1 MPVPLNE
8 IVEGEL
14 VAVLTTLMLRATAPV
29 VVGAKLAV
37 SGKLW
42 PAESVSPAE
51 KPVTLNPAPAA
62 ATCEML
68 TLPVPVFVSVKAC
81 DAEFPTNMLPKLK
94 LLALVESKY
103 DCVCVGVAGVPVP
116 EAPIEIGL
124 PPLWPGLMT
133 MLPLNVSAA
142 SGLNTT
148 WNDTLLRG
156 PMEMGIAAEITM
168 NSGRLLLTSWMEV
181 LWRLLFV
188 TTTVLA
194 PLVVLIVTDPKL
206 SAVGVTPTPA

>member
-1 MPVPLNE
+1 MPVTLNE
-8 IVEGEL
+8 IVAGEL
-14 VAVLTTLMLRATAPV
+14 VAVLTTLMLAAPAPV
-29 VVGAKLAV
+29 VAGAKLAV

-42 PAESVSPAE
+42 PAASVTPAE

-62 ATCEML
+62 ATCDML
-68 TLPVPVFVSVKAC
+68 TLPVPVFVSAKVC
-81 DAEFPTNMLPKLK
+81 DTEFPTNVLPKLK

-103 DCVCVGVAGVPVP
+103 DCVGAADVPIP
-116 EAPIEIGL
+116 EALIEIGL

-148 WNDTLLRG
+148 WNDALLRG
-156 PMEMGIAAEITM
+156 PIEIGIAEEITI
-168 NSGRLLLTSWMEV
+168 NSGRLLVICWMEV

-188 TTTVLA
+188 PPPPMP
-194 PLVVLIVTDPKL
+194 PLVFLTAPPPNL
-206 SAVGVTPTPA
+206 

>member
-8 IVEGEL
+8 IVAGEL
-14 VAVLTTLMLRATAPV
+14 VAVLTTLMLPATAPV
-29 VVGAKLAV
+29 VAGAKLAV

-42 PAESVSPAE
+42 PAASVTPVE
-51 KPVTLNPAPAA
+51 KPVTLNPTPAA
-62 ATCEML
+62 ATWEML
-68 TLPVPVFVSVKAC
+68 TLPVPVLVNVMAC
-81 DAEFPTNMLPKLK
+81 DAELPTNMLPKFK

-103 DCVCVGVAGVPVP
+103 DCVCAGVAGVPVP
-116 EAPIEIGL
+116 EALIEIVP
-124 PPLWPGLMT
+124 PPLWPGLIT

-148 WNDTLLRG
+148 WNDALLRG
-156 PMEMGIAAEITM
+156 PMEIGIAGEITT
-168 NSGRLLLTSWMEV
+168 NSGRLLVICWMEV

-188 TTTVLA
+188 TTTVMA

>member
-8 IVEGEL
+8 IIAGEL
-14 VAVLTTLMLRATAPV
+14 VAVLTTLMLPATAPV
-29 VVGAKLAV
+29 VAGAKLAV

-42 PAESVSPAE
+42 PAASVTPAE

-62 ATCEML
+62 ATCDML
-68 TLPVPVFVSVKAC
+68 TLPVPVFVSAKVC
-81 DAEFPTNMLPKLK
+81 DTEFPTNVLPKLK

-103 DCVCVGVAGVPVP
+103 DCVGAADVPVP
-116 EAPIEIGL
+116 EALIAIGL

-148 WNDTLLRG
+148 WNDALLRG
-156 PMEMGIAAEITM
+156 PMEIGIAGEITT
-168 NSGRLLLTSWMEV
+168 NSGRLLVICWMEV

-188 TTTVLA
+188 TTTVMA

>member
-8 IVEGEL
+8 IVAGEL
-14 VAVLTTLMLRATAPV
+14 VAVLTTLMLPATAPV
-29 VVGAKLAV
+29 VAGAKVGV
-37 SGKLW
+37 SGKRW
-42 PAESVSPAE
+42 PAASVTPAE

-68 TLPVPVFVSVKAC
+68 TLPVPAFVSVKVC
-81 DAEFPTNMLPKLK
+81 DTEFPTNVLPKLK

-103 DCVCVGVAGVPVP
+103 DCVGAADVPIP
-116 EAPIEIGL
+116 EALIAIGL

-148 WNDTLLRG
+148 WNHALLRG
-156 PMEMGIAAEITM
+156 PMEMGIAAEITT
-168 NSGRLLLTSWMEV
+168 NSGRLLAICWLEV

-188 TTTVLA
+188 PTTAMA
-194 PLVVLIVTDPKL
+194 PPFFLLLTYPNINP
-206 SAVGVTPTPA
+206 

>member
-8 IVEGEL
+8 IVAGEL
-14 VAVLTTLMLRATAPV
+14 VAVLTTLMLPASTPV

-42 PAESVSPAE
+42 PAASATPAE

-62 ATCEML
+62 ATCDML

-81 DAEFPTNMLPKLK
+81 DAELPTNMLPKLK

-103 DCVCVGVAGVPVP
+103 DCVGAADVPIP
-116 EAPIEIGL
+116 EALIEIGL

-148 WNDTLLRG
+148 WNDALLRG
-156 PMEMGIAAEITM
+156 PIEIGIAEEITI
-168 NSGRLLLTSWMEV
+168 NSGRLLVICWMEV

-188 TTTVLA
+188 TTTVMA
-194 PLVVLIVTDPKL
+194 PLVVLIVTEPKL